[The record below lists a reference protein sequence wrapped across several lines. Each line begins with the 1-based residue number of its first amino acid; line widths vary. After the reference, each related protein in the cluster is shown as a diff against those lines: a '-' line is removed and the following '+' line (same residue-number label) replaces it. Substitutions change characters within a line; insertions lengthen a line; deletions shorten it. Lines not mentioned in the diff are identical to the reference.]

1 MRKKSVLAFLI
12 VMAIL
17 LVSSNVSESQSDYV
31 ETWVPY
37 VPYSLQIDL
46 EFWMVNQTA
55 YINITMTFPT
65 PCYDIASWGDVT
77 KDGYIFWVDS
87 EIWRWTGICIQV
99 IWSISYTYE
108 LGDLESG
115 NYTFTFKA
123 WSIDIKSIDFT
134 VTAVATI
141 DPILCDINEDGI
153 VNMRD
158 TSIAARAFGSYPSH
172 PRWNPIA
179 DINQDNTVDMKDIAP
194 IARNF
199 GKTV

>member
-1 MRKKSVLAFLI
+1 MRKKGVLAFLI

-17 LVSSNVSESQSDYV
+17 LVSSNVSETQSDYV

-37 VPYSLQIDL
+37 RPSSEQVDL
-46 EFWMVNQTA
+46 EFWMGNQTA
-55 YINITMTFPT
+55 YINITITFPT
-65 PCYDIASWGDVT
+65 AGYDISSLGEVT
-77 KDGYIFWVDS
+77 KDGYILWANS
-87 EIWRWTGICIQV
+87 EIWHWTDMCAQV
-99 IWSISYTYE
+99 ITPVSHTYE
-108 LGDLESG
+108 LGYLESG

-123 WSIDIKSIDFT
+123 WGIDIKSIDFT

-158 TSIAARAFGSYPSH
+158 TSIAARAFGSYPDH

-179 DINQDNTVDMKDIAP
+179 DINEDNKVDMRDIAP

>member
-1 MRKKSVLAFLI
+1 MRKKGVLAFLLVI
-12 VMAIL
+12 AIL
-17 LVSSNVSESQSDYV
+17 LVSSNVNESQSDHI

-37 VPYSLQIDL
+37 APNSVQVNL

-55 YINITMTFPT
+55 YIDITITFT
-65 PCYDIASWGDVT
+65 TSGYNVSSWGEVT
-77 KDGYIFWVDS
+77 KDGYILWVNS
-87 EIWRWTGICIQV
+87 EIWHWTGASLAV
-99 IWSISYTYE
+99 ITPVSHTYE
-108 LGDLESG
+108 LGYLESG
-115 NYTFTFKA
+115 SYTFTFKA